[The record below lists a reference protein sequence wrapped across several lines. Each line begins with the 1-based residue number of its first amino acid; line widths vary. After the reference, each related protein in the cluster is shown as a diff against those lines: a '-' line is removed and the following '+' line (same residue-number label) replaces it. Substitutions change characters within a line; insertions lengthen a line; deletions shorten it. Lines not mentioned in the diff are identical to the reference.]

1 MANKEEGRAWN
12 MDDFALYTMLSLIVP
27 IIVLL
32 TIIMYK
38 MIVGEAIPNSDYTPI
53 DHITG
58 NTPIEFHEEKQ
69 EKEEKD
75 EQGDDKDKNIR
86 KAPY

>member
-1 MANKEEGRAWN
+1 MVIKGEGRAWN
-12 MDDFALYTMLSLIVP
+12 MNDFALYTMLSLIVP

-32 TIIMYK
+32 TIIICK
-38 MIVGEAIPNSDYTPI
+38 MIAGKAIPNSDYTPF
-53 DHITG
+53 DQITG

-75 EQGDDKDKNIR
+75 EQGDDKDKNRR

>member
-1 MANKEEGRAWN
+1 MLLQGKDGPEN
-12 MDDFALYTMLSLIVP
+12 MDDFALFTMLSLIVP

-32 TIIMYK
+32 TIIICK
-38 MIVGEAIPNSDYTPI
+38 MIAGKAIPSSDYTPF
-53 DHITG
+53 DQITG

-75 EQGDDKDKNIR
+75 EQGDDKDKNVR